1 MARLGDLLDFGQ
13 LFKAFTTINLPKSS
27 TFLGKFCKGVKIF
40 HFYSEIILFL
50 DIWQFSSGHTA
61 KEHLLLLPKSLALS
75 KTLIV
80 FPPNFWRENFFWSKL
95 VFILLKESDLKN
107 FVDTCCHADV
117 RRPRVQKNYFEGDD
131 NDSMDV
137 NVTADVVVVRHYS
150 FRRHCFSGERCF

>member
-1 MARLGDLLDFGQ
+1 MS
-13 LFKAFTTINLPKSS
+13 KSFTFIVKS
-27 TFLGKFCKGVKIF
+27 FLGNFYRHLAIFFSPHCKRASSSSSQIF
-40 HFYSEIILFL
+40 GFVQNF
-50 DIWQFSSGHTA
+50 DC
-61 KEHLLLLPKSLALS
+61 
-75 KTLIV
+75 

-117 RRPRVQKNYFEGDD
+117 RRRRVQKNYFEGDD